1 MSIVPRPFAFLV
13 AAVIALRPAAVM
25 GQTGTSQSLSQSA
38 PQTGVTASGLPAGE
52 GRDTF
57 VQVCGQC
64 HSTDIVANKR
74 LARDGWH
81 GVIETMADRG
91 AVATDEQFDEIE
103 NYLTK
108 AFPPDAAKDTPTTP
122 NPKE

>member
-1 MSIVPRPFAFLV
+1 MSRILRPFAFLV

-25 GQTGTSQSLSQSA
+25 SQTGTSQSLSQSA
-38 PQTGVTASGLPAGE
+38 QQPGVTAPVLPAGE

-57 VQVCGQC
+57 IQVCGQC
-64 HSTDIVANKR
+64 HSPDIVANKR
-74 LARDGWH
+74 PARDSWH
-81 GVIETMADRG
+81 GVIETMVGRG

-108 AFPPDAAKDTPTTP
+108 AFPSDAAKDAPASQ

>member
-1 MSIVPRPFAFLV
+1 MSRVLCPFASLV
-13 AAVIALRPAAVM
+13 VAVIALRPAAVM
-25 GQTGTSQSLSQSA
+25 SQTGTSQPLSQSA
-38 PQTGVTASGLPAGE
+38 PQTGATAPVLPAGE

-57 VQVCGQC
+57 IQVCGQC
-64 HSTDIVANKR
+64 HSLDIVANKR

-81 GVIETMADRG
+81 GVIETMAGRG

-108 AFPPDAAKDTPTTP
+108 AFPPGAAKDAPATP